1 MSRIDV
7 VLAVVVGLFAIR
19 GFWRGF
25 AREIFALIGLVGGVA
40 VAGTYYFDAAVML
53 PPEVP
58 EIARPTIGFLGIFVA
73 VLLAAKIVG
82 LLVQRL
88 LGLVLLSPL
97 DRIGGVLFGAAKG
110 VAVIALGVI
119 VVRAVTPPHAL
130 ERLCADSVLMRPLLE
145 ITDPG
150 DAAATLRHLPDPLPA
165 PAPTA
170 TATGV

>member
-7 VLAVVVGLFAIR
+7 VLAVVVGLFAMR

-40 VAGTYYFDAAVML
+40 VAGTYYLDAAGML

-58 EIARPTIGFLGIFVA
+58 EIARPAIAFLAIFVA

-82 LLVQRL
+82 ILAQRL
-88 LGLVLLSPL
+88 LGLVMLSPL

-130 ERLCADSVLMRPLLE
+130 ERVCADSVLMRPLLE
-145 ITDPG
+145 ITDTG

-165 PAPTA
+165 PAPTS